1 MTSHQNEQLKQK
13 NILLIEELEIVSKK
27 AANRTNDSN

>member
-1 MTSHQNEQLKQK
+1 MTSNQNEQLKQK